1 MTTNQMTS
9 NAAVTICSLNYV
21 PKAKVLLETYREF
34 HPTDDL
40 YLLIV
45 DRRPESFAAGE
56 IPAAVIWADELGID
70 SFQRKAF
77 SFDVI
82 ELNTNVKP
90 FVLRKLLSRY
100 DQVLYLD
107 PDICVYA
114 PLTPVFDAL
123 QSASVVVTP
132 HANTPVL
139 DGHVPDDLGF
149 LRFGAYNLGFV
160 GVSRCPEAEAFLD
173 WWGARCMA
181 LGFYEPQSGLAVDQ
195 KWVDLAPAFFPDLK
209 ILHDPGLNVA
219 FWNLHER
226 SFSEGNGGY
235 LVNGVY
241 TLRFVHFSSF
251 SENTP
256 EVIANKQTRFLPGS
270 RPDLLPLAETYAAKL
285 RAASNGGTRWPTEY
299 GFDFFDDGVPITP
312 TLRRVYATLP
322 LSFPDANPFSAQS
335 AVRQYAARRRLLNK
349 NGQPSKR
356 LTFKDVGKFE
366 RHERL
371 IFAFLRLALRVLGP
385 DRYFAL
391 MRYMAHISSIRN
403 QAGVFKE

>member
-1 MTTNQMTS
+1 
-9 NAAVTICSLNYV
+9 
-21 PKAKVLLETYREF
+21 
-34 HPTDDL
+34 
-40 YLLIV
+40 
-45 DRRPESFAAGE
+45 
-56 IPAAVIWADELGID
+56 
-70 SFQRKAF
+70 
-77 SFDVI
+77 
-82 ELNTNVKP
+82 
-90 FVLRKLLSRY
+90 
-100 DQVLYLD
+100 
-107 PDICVYA
+107 
-114 PLTPVFDAL
+114 
-123 QSASVVVTP
+123 
-132 HANTPVL
+132 
-139 DGHVPDDLGF
+139 LGF

-181 LGFYEPQSGLAVDQ
+181 LGFYEPQAGLAVDQ
-195 KWVDLAPAFFPDLK
+195 KWVDLAPAFFPHLK

-226 SFSEGNGGY
+226 SLSKGDSGY
-235 LVNGVY
+235 LVNEIH
-241 TLRFVHFSSF
+241 TLRFIHFSSF

-270 RPDLLPLAETYAAKL
+270 RPDFLPLAEIYAAKL
-285 RAASNGGTRWPTEY
+285 RAASSAGTAWPASY
-299 GFDFFDDGVPITP
+299 GFDYFDDGVPITP

-322 LSFPDANPFSAQS
+322 LLFPDANPFSPQS
-335 AVRQYAARRRLLNK
+335 AVRQYAARRRLLNN
-349 NGQPSKR
+349 NGQASKR